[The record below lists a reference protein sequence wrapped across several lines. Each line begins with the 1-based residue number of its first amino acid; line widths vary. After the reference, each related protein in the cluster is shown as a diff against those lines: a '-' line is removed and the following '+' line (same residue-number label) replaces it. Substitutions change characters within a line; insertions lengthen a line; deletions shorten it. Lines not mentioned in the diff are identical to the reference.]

1 MTLMIDHKVTRLV
14 YNLIDAELRTM
25 YTGMDYENAFV
36 AMNLYL
42 KTIEKVPLT
51 MKMLDI
57 MSAVQ
62 NGLRVGLELI
72 DDKDS

>member
-1 MTLMIDHKVTRLV
+1 MIDHKVTRLV